1 VVLRA
6 RRFTVIASIRADSGA
21 RALESVRRQVFEDY
35 EVLCLLDVRSRE
47 HERVIERLGGE
58 IIDAA
63 QPNSPSARNE
73 ALARATGQIIAFIG
87 SDDVWHP
94 NFLTY
99 HARIY
104 ELYPEVLFT
113 FTNYYS
119 KGQRR
124 SGPVDQA
131 LQPSEAPNALVQ
143 MVMRPF
149 IRTISCFTAPRRFIQ
164 EIGGFAP
171 SPDPETDLYVRLLA
185 GSGTRKRLAC
195 LDRPVV
201 GLPQIG
207 LLTEVA
213 EDEELDPA
221 TRDERRVA
229 FLDHVFAYPFMKR
242 YERFRSACQMTLAD
256 ENRLPA

>member
-1 VVLRA
+1 
-6 RRFTVIASIRADSGA
+6 
-21 RALESVRRQVFEDY
+21 
-35 EVLCLLDVRSRE
+35 
-47 HERVIERLGGE
+47 
-58 IIDAA
+58 
-63 QPNSPSARNE
+63 
-73 ALARATGQIIAFIG
+73 
-87 SDDVWHP
+87 
-94 NFLTY
+94 
-99 HARIY
+99 
-104 ELYPEVLFT
+104 
-113 FTNYYS
+113 
-119 KGQRR
+119 
-124 SGPVDQA
+124 VDQA